1 MIIEKT
7 NTLNV
12 ISIQTQYEPL
22 FSNNM
27 KIENNFFNWNKGSC
41 VCYNYSVYIKK

>member
-12 ISIQTQYEPL
+12 ISIQTQYDPL

-27 KIENNFFNWNKGSC
+27 KIEDNFSNWNKGFC

>member
-12 ISIQTQYEPL
+12 ISIQTQYDPL

-27 KIENNFFNWNKGSC
+27 KIEDNFSNWNKGFC
-41 VCYNYSVYIKK
+41 VCYNYSNLYK